1 MFQNLIANAV
11 KFSGAETPIEVR
23 LRVERGTAVVTVKD
37 HGVGIPAAALP
48 AVFDLFVR
56 ANEDVSGFGI
66 GLAVVRRLVELHGGT
81 VTARSAGRGR
91 GSEFTVRLPLQAAA
105 PAAGSAN

>member
-1 MFQNLIANAV
+1 MDFWRTTD
-11 KFSGAETPIEVR
+11 E
-23 LRVERGTAVVTVKD
+23 VVTQLSSAREFHDVT
-37 HGVGIPAAALP
+37 A
-48 AVFDLFVR
+48 VR